1 MGFVSYDLDMQSS
14 DNTFPID
21 ASGIE
26 SKVASAVETQGF
38 AIVTNVLDERT
49 CQSLVE
55 EIDRIE
61 SESGIGFGPNEF
73 EGFRTRRIFNLIAHG
88 PSFRDLVIHEPMLN
102 WVGAVLGDD
111 FLLSGTTSMHIS
123 PGETP
128 QLLHADDGMISLPR
142 PHIATM
148 VTTMWAL
155 SDFNEENGATQ
166 LVPGSHLEPNM
177 PRPGEIH
184 TTISAEMPAGSALI
198 LHGSL
203 WHGGG
208 QNSSPN
214 SERYGLSIQYVSGW
228 CRQQQNLMLG
238 TPRETVATYPRRLQ
252 ELIGYSMYR
261 NVMGH
266 IEREHPL
273 TLIGVDER
281 PKMVWD
287 RMDSK
292 LDS

>member
-1 MGFVSYDLDMQSS
+1 MRADV
-14 DNTFPID
+14 NTHPID
-21 ASGIE
+21 APDLE
-26 SKVASAVETQGF
+26 AAVANAVETDGY
-38 AIVTNVLDERT
+38 AIVTNLIDERT
-49 CQSLVE
+49 CRRLVD

-61 SESGIGFGPNEF
+61 QGSGIGFGPNEF

-88 PSFRDLVIHEPMLN
+88 PSFRDLVIHERMLRLI
-102 WVGAVLGDD
+102 GAILGDD

-148 VTTMWAL
+148 ATTMWAL
-155 SDFNEENGATQ
+155 TDFREENGATQ
-166 LVPGSHLEPNM
+166 IVPGSHLEPSM
-177 PRPGEIH
+177 PRPGETH
-184 TTISAEMPAGSALI
+184 ATVSAEMPAGSALI

-208 QNSSPN
+208 RNASQT

-238 TPRETVATYPRRLQ
+238 TPRETVASYPRRLQ

-281 PKMVWD
+281 PEMIWD